1 MRFYRALMLVV
12 FLSGVAYGQGVII
25 PDCRPCPP
33 RPPIPRPHPIPR
45 ALKVKSV
52 KITTKID
59 SQVATT
65 KVEQVFENDTPYR
78 LEGSYF
84 FPIPESASITDFAIY
99 DGDKRMAAEV
109 MERTKARQIYNEI
122 VRKMIDPGLLEY
134 AGKDLFQANVFPI
147 EPRSARKIELSYTQV
162 LKNEAGTVSYRY
174 ELGSGRRI
182 LAQPIG
188 QISASF
194 EIVSPIDLKSIFS
207 PSHKIAVNRHGE
219 RRATLS
225 FEGTG
230 EEAQRDFQLYYSLS
244 EKEFGLSLL
253 THREPGK
260 DGYFLL
266 LLSPKVNMG
275 EQERAAKDVVFVFDT
290 SGSMSGEKIEKA
302 KGALRFGVESL
313 SARDRFNIIS
323 FSGEEHLMKAS
334 LVEAGKSAKDEAL
347 SFIDRIRAEGG
358 TNINDSLVAALN
370 QFQPS
375 EQPQMVVFLTD
386 GLPTVGTTD
395 IKEIIKNVSAA
406 NRAKVRIFSFGVGY
420 DVNTNLLDK
429 LSADNKGVSDYI
441 TPGEDLEIRVS
452 SFFAKVNYPVLSD
465 LGLDLGGV
473 EAEMQYPRALPDLF
487 KGSQLTIVGRYK
499 NSMSRATVKLTGKVG
514 SRSETFS
521 FAGHSF
527 PSEEK
532 DNQFLPRL
540 WATRRVGYLLEQIR
554 LNGEN
559 RELVDEIVGL
569 GTRFG
574 IVTPYTS
581 FLVTEDMKDQARFG
595 QRSEQIQRRYKA
607 MQPDMAGSSAPA
619 SGEMAVLRSREE
631 RKIKEADAAD
641 TSADSLSTVR
651 MVGSKT
657 FILKDETW
665 IDTEYKAEARL
676 PKVEVKFG
684 SDEFFKLVT
693 DKPALA
699 EFFALGKKVIVV
711 LEGKVYQSS

>member
-33 RPPIPRPHPIPR
+33 RPIPRPHPIPR

-59 SQVATT
+59 AQVATT

-84 FPIPESASITDFAIY
+84 FPIPESASITDFAIF

-134 AGKDLFQANVFPI
+134 AGKDLFQASVFPI
-147 EPRSARKIELSYTQV
+147 EPRTTRKIELSYTQV

-182 LAQPIG
+182 LSQPIG
-188 QISASF
+188 QIAASV
-194 EIVSPIDLKSIFS
+194 EIVSPVDLKSIFS
-207 PSHKIAVNRHGE
+207 PSHKISVNRHGE

-230 EEAQRDFQLYYSLS
+230 EEAQKDFQLYYSLS

-266 LLSPKVNMG
+266 LISPKVNVG
-275 EQERAAKDVVFVFDT
+275 EQERAAKDVVFIFDT

-302 KGALRFGVESL
+302 KAALRFGVEAL

-323 FSGEEHLMKAS
+323 FSGEEHLMKSS
-334 LVEAGKSAKDEAL
+334 LVEATKQAKQDAV
-347 SFIDRIRAEGG
+347 SFIERIRAEGG
-358 TNINDSLVAALN
+358 TNINDSLVAGLK
-370 QFQPS
+370 QFEQS
-375 EQPQMVVFLTD
+375 ERPQMVVFLTD

-395 IKEIIKNVSAA
+395 IKEIIKNVASA

-429 LSADNKGVSDYI
+429 LSADNQGVSDYI
-441 TPGEDLEIRVS
+441 TPGEDLEIKVS
-452 SFFAKVNYPVLSD
+452 NFFAKVNYPVLSD
-465 LGLDLGGV
+465 LSLDLGGV
-473 EAEMQYPRALPDLF
+473 EADSQYPRSLPDLF

-499 NSMSRATVKLTGKVG
+499 NSLNRATIKLTGKMG
-514 SRSETFS
+514 PRSETFS

-527 PSEEK
+527 PSEEN

-559 RELVDEIVGL
+559 RELVDEIVSL

-581 FLVTEDMKDQARFG
+581 FLVTEDMKDRARLGGREG
-595 QRSEQIQRRYKA
+595 QFTDRMRA
-607 MQPDMAGSSAPA
+607 MRPEMAGQAAPA
-619 SGEMAVLRSREE
+619 SGEMAVLRSQVE
-631 RKIKEADAAD
+631 RKIKEAERDD
-641 TSADSLSTVR
+641 GLTDSLSTVR
-651 MVGSKT
+651 VVGSKT
-657 FILKDETW
+657 FLMKDGVW
-665 IDTEYKAEARL
+665 VDTEYKADMRL
-676 PKVEVKFG
+676 PKVDVTFG
-684 SDEFFKLVT
+684 SEEFFKLVA
-693 DKPALA
+693 DKPELA

-711 LEGKVYQSS
+711 LGGKVYQSS

>member
-25 PDCRPCPP
+25 PDCRQCPP
-33 RPPIPRPHPIPR
+33 RPIPRPQPIPR
-45 ALKVKSV
+45 ALKVKSA

-59 SQVATT
+59 TQVATT

-78 LEGSYF
+78 LEGAFF
-84 FPIPESASITDFAIY
+84 FPIPESASISDFAIF
-99 DGDKRMAAEV
+99 DGDKRMAAEI

-147 EPRSARKIELSYTQV
+147 EPRSTRKIELTYSQV

-174 ELGSGRRI
+174 ELGAGRRI
-182 LAQPIG
+182 LPQPIG
-188 QISASF
+188 QIAASV
-194 EIVSPIDLKSIFS
+194 EIVSPVDLKAIFS
-207 PSHKIAVNRHGE
+207 PSHKIAVNRSGE

-225 FEGTG
+225 FEGSG
-230 EEAQRDFQLYYSLS
+230 EEAQKDFQLYYSLS
-244 EKEFGLSLL
+244 DKDFGLSLL

-266 LLSPKVNMG
+266 LISPKVNVG

-290 SGSMSGEKIEKA
+290 SGSMSGDKIEKA
-302 KGALRFGVESL
+302 KAALRFGVESL
-313 SARDRFNIIS
+313 SPRDRFNVVS
-323 FSGEEHLMKAS
+323 FSGEEHLMKS
-334 LVEAGKSAKDEAL
+334 LLAEAGRPAKQEAL
-347 SFIDRIRAEGG
+347 AFIDRIRAEGG
-358 TNINDSLVAALN
+358 TNINDALVTALG

-375 EQPQMVVFLTD
+375 ERPQMLVFLTD

-395 IKEIIKNVSAA
+395 VKEILKNVGNA

-420 DVNTNLLDK
+420 DVNTSLLDK
-429 LSADNKGVSDYI
+429 LSLENQGVSDYI
-441 TPGEDLEIRVS
+441 TPGEDIEVRVS
-452 SFFAKVNYPVLSD
+452 GFFAKVNYPVLSD

-473 EAEMQYPRALPDLF
+473 ETEMQYPRVLPDLF

-499 NSMSRATVKLTGKVG
+499 NSLNRTTIKLTGKVG
-514 SRSETFS
+514 PRTETFS
-521 FAGHSF
+521 YPGQSF

-540 WATRRVGYLLEQIR
+540 WATRRVGHLLEQIR

-581 FLVTEDMKDQARFG
+581 FLVTEDIKDQARFG
-595 QRSEQIQRRYKA
+595 ARDDDVRRRLRA
-607 MQPDMAGSSAPA
+607 MQPNTVGGAAPA
-619 SGEMAVLRSREE
+619 SGEMAVMRSKVERE
-631 RKIKEADAAD
+631 IKESDGAA
-641 TSADSLSTVR
+641 SFGESLTNIRV
-651 MVGSKT
+651 VGSKT
-657 FILKDETW
+657 FRLKDGTW
-665 IDTEYKAEARL
+665 LDTEYKEEAGL
-676 PKVEVKFG
+676 PKVAVTFG
-684 SDEFFKLVT
+684 SEEFFKLVSE
-693 DKPALA
+693 KPELG

-711 LEGKVYQSS
+711 LEGTVYQSS

>member
-33 RPPIPRPHPIPR
+33 RPIPRPHPIPR

-59 SQVATT
+59 AQVATT

-78 LEGSYF
+78 LEGSFF
-84 FPIPESASITDFAIY
+84 FPIPESASITDFAIF

-147 EPRSARKIELSYTQV
+147 EPRTTRKIELSYTQV
-162 LKNEAGTVSYRY
+162 LKNEAGAVSYRY

-182 LAQPIG
+182 LSQPIG
-188 QISASF
+188 QIAASI
-194 EIVSPIDLKSIFS
+194 EIVSPVDLKSIFS
-207 PSHKIAVNRHGE
+207 PSHKVSVNRHGE

-230 EEAQRDFQLYYSLS
+230 EEAQKDFQLYYSLS

-266 LLSPKVNMG
+266 LISPKVNVG

-302 KGALRFGVESL
+302 KAALRFGVDAL

-334 LVEAGKSAKDEAL
+334 LVEASRQAKQDAAA
-347 SFIDRIRAEGG
+347 FIERIRAEGG
-358 TNINDSLVAALN
+358 TNINDSLVAGLK
-370 QFQPS
+370 QFEQS
-375 EQPQMVVFLTD
+375 ERPQMVVFLTD

-395 IKEIIKNVSAA
+395 IKEIVKNVANA
-406 NRAKVRIFSFGVGY
+406 NRAKVRLFSFGVGF

-429 LSADNKGVSDYI
+429 LSADNQGVSDYI
-441 TPGEDLEIRVS
+441 APGEDLEVKVS
-452 SFFAKVNYPVLSD
+452 NFFAKVNYPVLSD
-465 LGLDLGGV
+465 LSLDLGGV
-473 EAEMQYPRALPDLF
+473 EADLQYPRALPDLF

-499 NSMSRATVKLTGKVG
+499 NSLNRATIKLTGKMG
-514 SRSETFS
+514 ARAETFS
-521 FAGHSF
+521 YAGHSF

-540 WATRRVGYLLEQIR
+540 WATRRVGNLLEQIR

-559 RELVDEIVGL
+559 RELVDEIVSL

-581 FLVTEDMKDQARFG
+581 FLVTEDMKDLARFRAG
-595 QRSEQIQRRYKA
+595 GGRFDDRIRA
-607 MQPDMAGSSAPA
+607 MRPEVATRNAPA
-619 SGEMAVLRSREE
+619 SGEMAVLRSQEE
-631 RKIKEADAAD
+631 RKIKEAERD
-641 TSADSLSTVR
+641 DSLTDLLSTVR
-651 MVGSKT
+651 TVGSKT
-657 FILKDETW
+657 FLMKDGVW
-665 IDTEYKAEARL
+665 VDTEYKSDTRL
-676 PKVEVKFG
+676 PKVDVTFG
-684 SDEFFKLVT
+684 SEEFFKLVA
-693 DKPALA
+693 DKPELA

-711 LEGKVYQSS
+711 LDGKVYQSS